1 MPVLKGNW
9 SDLAPA
15 LEMDAGGDEVMFT
28 SDSRDVLE
36 DLVQRATAAKVV

>member
-1 MPVLKGNW
+1 MPVLKGKW